1 MEGEDGRLF
10 LFLPDLALAVII
22 IIHCDLSDD
31 ESLGDE
37 SASPRRV
44 LVVGKCVVVV
54 VVVVLRR
61 FGSASSLNG
70 GGEAASRL
78 VVELG
83 R

>member
-54 VVVVLRR
+54 VVLRR

-70 GGEAASRL
+70 GGEEASRL